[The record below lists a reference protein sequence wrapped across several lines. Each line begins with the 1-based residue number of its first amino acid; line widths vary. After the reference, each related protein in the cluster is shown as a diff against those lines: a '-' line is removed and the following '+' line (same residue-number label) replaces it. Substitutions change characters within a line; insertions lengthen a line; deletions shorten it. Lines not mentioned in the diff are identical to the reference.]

1 MKTYIGKKIIKAK
14 PMTKKEYND
23 YRGWI
28 IPPGE
33 DPEEEVYLVE
43 YPVDSQSPPNHILHK
58 GYISMSPKHVFDKAY
73 HLLEEGVSFGDAL
86 IALQEGK
93 RVQRRGWNGAGLFAF
108 KQVHADIPM
117 IVIPGMQSLPQA
129 VKDEFIRRSV
139 ENEDKISSE
148 GGEKPE
154 LKTIR
159 YRNQMCIVYPDNTVY
174 AWAPSVNDTCN
185 HDWVILD

>member
-28 IPPGE
+28 MPEGE
-33 DPEEEVYLVE
+33 DPEEEIYLVE
-43 YPVDSQSPPNHILHK
+43 YPVDSQSPPNHINHK

-86 IALQEGK
+86 VALQEGK
-93 RVQRRGWNGAGLFAF
+93 RVQRRGWNGTGLFAF
-108 KQVHADIPM
+108 KQVHADISLMTVPN
-117 IVIPGMQSLPQA
+117 MQSLPQS
-129 VKDEFIRRSV
+129 VKDEFDRRYNATVDDGV
-139 ENEDKISSE
+139 EDEREECLN
-148 GGEKPE
+148 
-154 LKTIR
+154 TIR
-159 YRNQMCIVYPDNTVY
+159 YRNQMCIVYPDNTIY
-174 AWAPSVNDTCN
+174 AWAPSVNDTCS